1 MRTTSRLLQSWHRL
15 ATAKSATLGPG
26 GAIPHEK
33 SSAWQEQDLLID
45 KTAVRTALVR
55 MVVTLEENCHTREDL
70 LQEALVSFW
79 SSERQ
84 YPGQRRSWYLQS
96 VRFHLHHIRAS
107 GRSLDSP
114 KHRGAQ
120 AIVADNGAGR
130 DEWLDTLDSDQGIMS
145 EVQARD
151 IFSVLVDRLKPIDQV
166 ILGELAE
173 GRGVCDI
180 AEKLNVSHVFVVQHR
195 RRIARAAISLG
206 ISPVAAYPIRRA
218 SSKKSNPAET

>member
-1 MRTTSRLLQSWHRL
+1 MRATSRLLQSWHRL

-55 MVVTLEENCHTREDL
+55 MVVTLEENFHTREDL

-120 AIVADNGAGR
+120 ATVADNGAGR